1 MMKRV
6 SVSDE
11 YKIATTEV
19 LSILEYLPQ
28 SEVDKIPNKFK
39 EFLKENSLSDYKPSF
54 DYSLGLDKIELK
66 HKTKLLLAMIYKNY
80 LCSKEE
86 QLEYDKILCQN
97 EESHQKYLRE
107 KYNPNN
113 LFKKMDAQE
122 SSKIHTEKSKN
133 AIIEY
138 KKMELQKTS
147 NIESP
152 EINTNIALI
161 EYKESFIIR
170 FKNFI
175 FKILHINN

>member
-1 MMKRV
+1 MMKKV

-97 EESHQKYLRE
+97 EENHQKYLRE
-107 KYNPNN
+107 KYNPDN

-122 SSKIHTEKSKN
+122 FSKLHTQKSQN
-133 AIIEY
+133 
-138 KKMELQKTS
+138 
-147 NIESP
+147 
-152 EINTNIALI
+152 ALI
-161 EYKESFIIR
+161 EYKQSFFAK

-175 FKILHINN
+175 FKILHIKKNENIER